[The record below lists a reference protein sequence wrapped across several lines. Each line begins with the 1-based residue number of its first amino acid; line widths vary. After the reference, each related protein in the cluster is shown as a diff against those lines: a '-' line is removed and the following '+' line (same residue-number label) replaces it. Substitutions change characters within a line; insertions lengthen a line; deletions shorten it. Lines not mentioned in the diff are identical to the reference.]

1 MQRLTYDPRLRNDVA
16 RTGNIHIFDYLE
28 TPSSTMRTWRARGQV
43 EFVTIEPDHAREA
56 DLRDRLERAERK
68 LRIARA
74 KIVLLT
80 TVLRVLGVSLEH
92 LRVPTALA
100 KKKLLRAIRAAKT
113 AMTLPQIAKAIGIS
127 PARYYAWVEADA
139 GCALPDTPSCP
150 RTKPTQLT
158 FEEVHTMREMVTSK
172 SYRHMSVRALALHAQ
187 RLGRVFAHPGTW
199 CRLIREHAWVRPRKR
214 LYPPTPKVG
223 LRTSAPNQAWHLDR
237 TIIKPAPRQ
246 NPIRQPPAT
255 RPRPILDPIEHITA
269 ASDLKNPR
277 IEGALRSVRRR
288 STNPCPIPLTEIP
301 PDRRSRSQAAA
312 RSSRHS

>member
-16 RTGNIHIFDYLE
+16 RTGNIHIFDDLE
-28 TPSSTMRTWRARGQV
+28 IPSSTMRTWRARGKV
-43 EFVTIEPDHAREA
+43 EFITLEPDHAREA

-100 KKKLLRAIRAAKT
+100 KKKLLRAIRAART
-113 AMTLPQIAKAIGIS
+113 AMTLPQVAKALGIS

-158 FEEVHTMREMVTSK
+158 FEEVHTMREMVT
-172 SYRHMSVRALALHAQ
+172 RRA
-187 RLGRVFAHPGTW
+187 TDT
-199 CRLIREHAWVRPRKR
+199 CR
-214 LYPPTPKVG
+214 
-223 LRTSAPNQAWHLDR
+223 
-237 TIIKPAPRQ
+237 
-246 NPIRQPPAT
+246 
-255 RPRPILDPIEHITA
+255 
-269 ASDLKNPR
+269 
-277 IEGALRSVRRR
+277 
-288 STNPCPIPLTEIP
+288 
-301 PDRRSRSQAAA
+301 
-312 RSSRHS
+312 